1 MAATIARFWPS
12 RIPLW
17 RINKS
22 ALSAAV
28 GLFCRIHPAQH
39 FLEVVLDR
47 FVAEAGPSLQRLA
60 VAYQDRAA
68 AGLQDRF
75 RLEGLDDAAG
85 IAAADPEQGRELF
98 VRQRHDNIAVA
109 ALHRR
114 EEPFRGALLD
124 GKEPIAGPRLRPL
137 A

>member
-39 FLEVVLDR
+39 FLEVALDR

-60 VAYQDRAA
+60 VAHQDRAA
-68 AGLQDRF
+68 AGLQNRL

-85 IAAADPEQGRELF
+85 KAAAHPQKGRELF
-98 VRQRHDNIAVA
+98 WGQRR
-109 ALHRR
+109 HR
-114 EEPFRGALLD
+114 
-124 GKEPIAGPRLRPL
+124 IPL
-137 A
+137 ATPPRRGDP

>member
-39 FLEVVLDR
+39 FLEVALDR

-60 VAYQDRAA
+60 VAHQDRAA
-68 AGLQDRF
+68 AGLPNP
-75 RLEGLDDAAG
+75 LPPEGPGDTGGQTAAR
-85 IAAADPEQGRELF
+85 PEQGGGR
-98 VRQRHDNIAVA
+98 VVPQG
-109 ALHRR
+109 
-114 EEPFRGALLD
+114 P
-124 GKEPIAGPRLRPL
+124 PRLP
-137 A
+137 ACT

>member
-68 AGLQDRF
+68 AGLQSPF
-75 RLEGLDDAAG
+75 RLAGMDDAART
-85 IAAADPEQGRELF
+85 ASADPQPGRRP
-98 VRQRHDNIAVA
+98 VVWQ
-109 ALHRR
+109 
-114 EEPFRGALLD
+114 LD
-124 GKEPIAGPRLRPL
+124 AKIAGSSLPSARESSLGCL
-137 A
+137 

>member
-75 RLEGLDDAAG
+75 RLEGLGDAAG
-85 IAAADPEQGRELF
+85 IAAGDPQPGRRP
-98 VRQRHDNIAVA
+98 VAGQRDDNN
-109 ALHRR
+109 ALRAPPPRDGTFRR
-114 EEPFRGALLD
+114 GLLHVI
-124 GKEPIAGPRLRPL
+124 E
-137 A
+137 

>member
-28 GLFCRIHPAQH
+28 GLFCRIYPAQH

-47 FVAEAGPSLQRLA
+47 FVAEAGPSLQRLP
-60 VAYQDRAA
+60 VAHQDRAA

-75 RLEGLDDAAG
+75 PLEGLGDGAG
-85 IAAADPEQGRELF
+85 VAGADPRPGAGRF
-98 VRQRHDNIAVA
+98 GGRS
-109 ALHRR
+109 
-114 EEPFRGALLD
+114 P
-124 GKEPIAGPRLRPL
+124 AGTPL

>member
-28 GLFCRIHPAQH
+28 GLFCRIYPAQH

-47 FVAEAGPSLQRLA
+47 FVAEAGPSLQRLP
-60 VAYQDRAA
+60 VAHQDRAA
-68 AGLQDRF
+68 AGLPNRF

-85 IAAADPEQGRELF
+85 VAAAHPHEGRGLF
-98 VRQRHDNIAVA
+98 VPQPHDGIPVSD
-109 ALHRR
+109 L
-114 EEPFRGALLD
+114 
-124 GKEPIAGPRLRPL
+124 PRPE
-137 A
+137 

>member
-39 FLEVVLDR
+39 FLEVALDR

-60 VAYQDRAA
+60 VAHQDRAA

-75 RLEGLDDAAG
+75 RLEGLDDAARK
-85 IAAADPEQGRELF
+85 ASAHPEKGAGRV
-98 VRQRHDNIAVA
+98 VRQRDHGIGA
-109 ALHRR
+109 AT
-114 EEPFRGALLD
+114 P
-124 GKEPIAGPRLRPL
+124 
-137 A
+137 

>member
-12 RIPLW
+12 RIRLW

-22 ALSAAV
+22 GLSAAV

-39 FLEVVLDR
+39 FLEVALDR

-60 VAYQDRAA
+60 VAHQDRAA
-68 AGLQDRF
+68 AGLQDRL

-85 IAAADPEQGRELF
+85 IAAAHPPPGPAL
-98 VRQRHDNIAVA
+98 VLRQRDTGIS
-109 ALHRR
+109 LSS
-114 EEPFRGALLD
+114 
-124 GKEPIAGPRLRPL
+124 RPPP
-137 A
+137 